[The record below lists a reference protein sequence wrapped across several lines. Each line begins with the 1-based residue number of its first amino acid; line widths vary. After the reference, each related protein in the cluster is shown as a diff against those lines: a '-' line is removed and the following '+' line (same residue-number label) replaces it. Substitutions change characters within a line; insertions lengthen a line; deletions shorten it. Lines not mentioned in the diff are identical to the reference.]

1 MIDSLTGVITFDD
14 GLKLDPTARLSSF
27 EAVPGAQRVSTIS
40 GRSHWSIGTR
50 RVGDA
55 GWGIGAVFLEAT
67 LQQVWLQCLT
77 VPGVQRDVL
86 ELANELKRKYKHDVV
101 LLELF
106 DKGNSFGQKFDE
118 RTLAFELPWGRV
130 SSTLDQ
136 RGVQALI
143 LVEYR

>member
-1 MIDSLTGVITFDD
+1 MIDSLTGAVTFDD
-14 GLKLDPTARLSSF
+14 GLKLDPTARLNSF
-27 EAVPGAQRVSTIS
+27 EAVSGAQRVSTIS
-40 GRSHWSIGTR
+40 SRSHWSIGTR
-50 RVGDA
+50 RVGDSD
-55 GWGIGAVFLEAT
+55 WGVGVVFVEAT

-77 VPGVQRDVL
+77 VPGVQSDVL
-86 ELANELKRKYKHDVV
+86 ELPNELKRKYTHDVV

-106 DKGNSFGQKFDE
+106 DKGNLFGQKSNE
-118 RTLAFELPWGRV
+118 RTLTFELPWGRV